1 MRTSNTLS
9 QQEINDFTDFCISRG
24 IQMQGEVGVKNGEE
38 ISQIIINR
46 LNDYITPDTLQAAAA
61 FLGNKITYL
70 TPVEAEFN
78 RMKYRLTDEES
89 SLVLRFIPFYS
100 LSTQGQDEM
109 VNFSTIVEWFTG
121 RNQPITWDNL
131 NRLIG
136 NVSNQPVSKLRF
148 QRRLQDSEKEA
159 LRLKTE
165 DKIRHERY
173 LKEHPPSAEKR
184 NPSFTD
190 PTLESH
196 KAMMQRP
203 AETIKA
209 QQGDQGAYWHGRCQ
223 QAVASVQSNLD
234 RAEVQGYITEASKS
248 LSFNGSG
255 TWETCYKKIMFRIEQ
270 RKLERSMAGRM

>member
-109 VNFSTIVEWFTG
+109 VNFSSIVEWFTG

-173 LKEHPPSAEKR
+173 LKDHPEERRTRSFPTDEK
-184 NPSFTD
+184 
-190 PTLESH
+190 LEAH
-196 KAMMQRP
+196 KEMMNRP
-203 AETIKA
+203 AEIIKA
-209 QQGDQGAYWHGRCQ
+209 QQGDQGAYWHSRCE

-234 RAEVQGYITEASKS
+234 RQEVQGYINEAGKTPNW
-248 LSFNGSG
+248 NGSG
-255 TWETCYKKIMFRIEQ
+255 TWENCYKRIMLRIEQ

>member
-1 MRTSNTLS
+1 MRTSNTLT
-9 QQEINDFTDFCISRG
+9 QPEIDAFTDFCIQRG

-38 ISQIIINR
+38 ISQVIVNR

-70 TPVEAEFN
+70 SPVEAEFT

-121 RNQPITWDNL
+121 RNQPITWSNL
-131 NRLIG
+131 TRLIA
-136 NVSNQPVSKLRF
+136 NVQNQPNSKLRF

-159 LRLKTE
+159 LRIKTE
-165 DKIRHERY
+165 DKIRHEQY
-173 LKEHPPSAEKR
+173 LKDHPEERRTRSFPTDEK
-184 NPSFTD
+184 
-190 PTLESH
+190 LEAH
-196 KAMMQRP
+196 KEMMNRP
-203 AETIKA
+203 AEIIKA
-209 QQGDQGAYWHGRCQ
+209 QQGDQGAYWHSRCE

-234 RAEVQGYITEASKS
+234 RQEVQGYINEAGKTPNW
-248 LSFNGSG
+248 NGSG
-255 TWETCYKKIMFRIEQ
+255 TWENCYKRIMLRIEQ

>member
-46 LNDYITPDTLQAAAA
+46 LNDYITPDTLQAAVA

-70 TPVEAEFN
+70 SPVEAEFN
-78 RMKYRLTDEES
+78 RMKYRLTDEQS
-89 SLVLRFIPFYS
+89 SLVLRFIPSYS

-109 VNFSTIVEWFTG
+109 VNFSAIVEWFTG
-121 RNQPITWDNL
+121 RSQPITWDNL

-136 NVSNQPVSKLRF
+136 NVQNQSSSRLIW

-165 DKIRHERY
+165 DKIRHEQY
-173 LKEHPPSAEKR
+173 LKDHPAEKR
-184 NPSFTD
+184 TRSFPTD
-190 PTLESH
+190 EKLEAH
-196 KAMMQRP
+196 KEMMQRP